1 METEIKWATRAATT
15 TGASDRAAAPDYV
28 WPDGGCSRIPF
39 WVYTDEAIYRR
50 EQERIFRGPN
60 WAYVALECE
69 IPNPGDFKRSF
80 VGDLPILPVSPLE
93 LRPEGQRHRPAI
105 PSRLQGQRRHAGGLR
120 SEPASCTA
128 ACGERA

>member
-1 METEIKWATRAATT
+1 METEIKWAKRGEATT
-15 TGASDRAAAPDYV
+15 DTSDRPEPDYV

-80 VGDLPILPVSPLE
+80 VGDLPIVVVRDTDGSVNAFANSCA
-93 LRPEGQRHRPAI
+93 HRGVAFC
-105 PSRLQGQRRHAGGLR
+105 Q
-120 SEPASCTA
+120 SEH
-128 ACGERA
+128 

>member
-80 VGDLPILPVSPLE
+80 VGDLPIVVVRDTDGSVNAFSNSCAHRGVAWRSVRASTATRSRSPA
-93 LRPEGQRHRPAI
+93 RITIGA
-105 PSRLQGQRRHAGGLR
+105 
-120 SEPASCTA
+120 TT
-128 ACGERA
+128 